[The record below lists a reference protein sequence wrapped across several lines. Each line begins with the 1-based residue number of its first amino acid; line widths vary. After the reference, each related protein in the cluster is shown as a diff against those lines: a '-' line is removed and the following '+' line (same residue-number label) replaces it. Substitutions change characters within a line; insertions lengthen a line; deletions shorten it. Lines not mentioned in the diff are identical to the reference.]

1 MHMIT
6 VFLGILTVGAA
17 GALLF
22 TIAVHPARPVHSRF
36 ELKRR
41 AEDGDAEAAKAMRR
55 EMLIGDIVSLR
66 RVLILVLTVM
76 LTLLTVNQFG
86 GVLGTVILLLFALQ
100 AYNLVYRLGWF
111 RRWAQHHYDQFEPRL
126 LATVTHHP
134 AWFRLIRTRRHP
146 HHEVR
151 VESREQL
158 LHLVET
164 SGNTL
169 TREEKLLVKHGLYFS
184 EMTVRAIMTPAR
196 AIDTIAQDEL
206 LGPLVLDDLHK
217 TGHSRFPVVDGGLD
231 KIVGILSVR
240 DLLTATSARH
250 SVTAKKAM
258 DSRVLY
264 IRDDQTLDH
273 ALAGFLRARH
283 QLFIVVNKTGATVGL
298 ISLDDVAQALVG
310 RILKDE
316 FDNHEDRQAVAE
328 RSLGD

>member
-1 MHMIT
+1 MIT
-6 VFLGILTVGAA
+6 AFLVILTGAIA
-17 GALLF
+17 VALLF

-41 AEDGDAEAAKAMRR
+41 AEQGDSEAAKAMRR
-55 EMLIGDIVSLR
+55 ELLIGDIVSLR
-66 RVLILVLTVM
+66 RVLILVLTVV
-76 LTLLTVNQFG
+76 LTLFIVGQ
-86 GVLGTVILLLFALQ
+86 LGSIWGTILLLLFALQ

-111 RRWAQHHYDQFEPRL
+111 RRWAQQHYDHLEPKL
-126 LATVTHHP
+126 LALVTRHP

-151 VESREQL
+151 VESRDQL

-169 TREEKLLVKHGLYFS
+169 THEEKLFVKHGLYFS
-184 EMTVRAIMTPAR
+184 QMTVRAIMVPAR
-196 AIDTIAQDEL
+196 AIDTIAKDEL

-240 DLLTATSARH
+240 DLLTADSAKH

-258 DSRVLY
+258 DPRVLY

-283 QLFIVVNKTGATVGL
+283 QLFIVVNKTGETVGL
-298 ISLDDVAQALVG
+298 ISLDDVMQALIG
-310 RILKDE
+310 RRLRDE
-316 FDNHEDRQAVAE
+316 FDDHESREAVAG
-328 RSLGD
+328 RLISD